1 MRSCVA
7 SATSLLGVFL
17 LSSVALAQA
26 TQGSASTGAA
36 LDQYEPTAPGDTFFA
51 VPSPYA
57 RGHLVPRA
65 LAYWDYASQPLK
77 LTQAGKSANVV
88 GRQALLHIGASFTV
102 QERLL
107 IQLVMPV
114 AVIQNG
120 DSPTVSGSPLTSPA
134 KAEVGDLRLG
144 LRVRIVGE
152 DDDPFMLGVGM
163 NLHLPTAPA
172 GSLIGDGMV
181 REAPQLLMGGRFH
194 AGIDFVWSAYAGAMI
209 RASANPTTVTY
220 GAGFAASL
228 FQDTI
233 QFGPEFFASTPVQDA
248 TLSLSSDVK
257 IPANVATNAELLF
270 GARVR
275 MIRGL
280 MVGWAAGPG
289 LTRAVGTPELRFVG
303 SIGWS
308 PGPTRAAAPSPYA
321 DTDGDGIAD
330 RWDACPNAFGPESKN
345 PKKTGC
351 PLVDDDEDGI
361 PNSEDACPNE
371 YGHSSTD
378 KKKNGCPSTLPPSA
392 KPPAPAPKR

>member
-7 SATSLLGVFL
+7 SATATLGVLLL
-17 LSSVALAQA
+17 LSSTARAE
-26 TQGSASTGAA
+26 GTGAA
-36 LDQYEPTAPGDTFFA
+36 LDQYEPTAPGDSFFA
-51 VPSPYA
+51 VPSPYT

-77 LTQAGKSANVV
+77 LTQNGTSANVV
-88 GRQALLHIGASFTV
+88 GRQALLHLGASFTV

-107 IQLVMPV
+107 IQLVLPV
-114 AVIQNG
+114 AVLQNG
-120 DSPTVSGSPLTSPA
+120 DSPTVSGAALTSPA
-134 KAEVGDLRLG
+134 KAEVGDLRVG

-163 NLHLPTAPA
+163 NLHLPTAPD
-172 GSLIGDGMV
+172 GSLLGDGML
-181 REAPQLLMGGRFH
+181 REAPQVLMGGRFH

-209 RASANPTTVTY
+209 RASANPTTITY

-233 QFGPEFFASTPVQDA
+233 QFGPEFFAATPVQDA
-248 TLSLSSDVK
+248 TLSLSEAVK
-257 IPANVATNAELLF
+257 IPANVATNAELLV

-275 MIRGL
+275 VIRGL

-308 PGPTRAAAPSPYA
+308 PGPTRPAAPPPGA

-330 RWDACPNAFGPESKN
+330 RFDACPYAHGPESKN
-345 PKKTGC
+345 PKKNGC
-351 PLVDDDEDGI
+351 PMVDDDEDGI
-361 PNSEDACPNE
+361 ANDEDACPNQ
-371 YGHSSTD
+371 YGHASSD
-378 KKKNGCPSTLPPSA
+378 KKKNGC
-392 KPPAPAPKR
+392 